1 MNRLQ
6 AYRFKMKN
14 LRVYL
19 IAFIPLIIFMCILSM
34 NKSNE
39 LRGAMLILNC
49 IAISCT
55 ILHYRLNNQAYSF
68 YYAMIYTADIFNFIA
83 EWFFNSVGTSL
94 ILNYITSI
102 LGVLWLLLIRKE
114 YDFIDEMILK
124 HKILCSTIVVL
135 IYTSVIYI
143 SKFKLNI
150 SNKEINFI
158 RILIEINSIIGIFI
172 IINLSAFSRVR
183 SNIVSFLSH
192 LIAILGLFT
201 EFYFL
206 SINNTRLEVAV
217 ENAKKVE
224 QLKSNFF
231 AVLTHEL
238 KTPVNI
244 IFSCIQLLDTKKDS
258 SADILQGNYKKY
270 SVPLKQNC
278 YRMLRL
284 INNIVDMTK
293 INAGHFYMRFTN
305 CDIISLVENI
315 TLSIVPYVHKNNI
328 EIIFDTIVEE
338 LEVKCDK
345 DSVERIMLN
354 VLSNSIKYTPDG
366 GLIEVSIDVDTDF
379 VYIRVKDN
387 GCGIP
392 KEKQEDVFDVFVQGD
407 LSLARAKEGSG
418 IGLSLVKS
426 LITLHDG
433 YVYIEESNEE
443 GTTIVLQL
451 PNKKLENE
459 HVMNIAKG
467 LEDNIINKIDVEFSD
482 IYDIQ

>member
-114 YDFIDEMILK
+114 YDFIDEIILK

-172 IINLSAFSRVR
+172 IINIVKIAKERKEFLYTIHCIAMVVSWGGIFLIINLSAFSRVR

-258 SADILQGNYKKY
+258 SADILQGHYKKY

-345 DSVERIMLN
+345 DSIERIMLN

-407 LSLARAKEGSG
+407 LSLARAKEGS
-418 IGLSLVKS
+418 
-426 LITLHDG
+426 
-433 YVYIEESNEE
+433 
-443 GTTIVLQL
+443 
-451 PNKKLENE
+451 
-459 HVMNIAKG
+459 
-467 LEDNIINKIDVEFSD
+467 
-482 IYDIQ
+482 